1 MFSQSC
7 GISPVCSDLIAV
19 AVGAQ
24 SLPVCSLQGWWCC
37 RSWAVIHFW
46 EYFSGWDEHGQMW
59 PFGCGAAT
67 WVQTR
72 AALTKPGFGE
82 EVMPMCTVH
91 IYFGAKNCYKG
102 MFGVGDVWNLCV
114 FCGARHFGSKM
125 LLFSPQTLRCTS
137 PFCFST
143 VLKGD
148 LILSS
153 FEEGIFCCIQSLW
166 PWHLLQLSTLAAC
179 RGGLCFTYGAG
190 NWALAHSSLP
200 C

>member
-7 GISPVCSDLIAV
+7 GISPLCSDLIAV

-24 SLPVCSLQGWWCC
+24 SLPVCSLQAWWCC

-82 EVMPMCTVH
+82 EAMPTCTVH

-137 PFCFST
+137 PF
-143 VLKGD
+143 
-148 LILSS
+148 
-153 FEEGIFCCIQSLW
+153 
-166 PWHLLQLSTLAAC
+166 LL
-179 RGGLCFTYGAG
+179 FYGAERWPHPFFLWRG
-190 NWALAHSSLP
+190 NFLLHSESLALTPLTTEQSGSL
-200 C
+200 